1 MAVISRELKAIVQDL
16 MQLLEA
22 TGNIIAVVN
31 KLMKVLEEAGLIYR
45 VRLHPSLVIVHR
57 ENRDGCGVG
66 AHDVHELLD
75 ILADVGFDHELIDAV
90 CIEVDPKDIIFNE
103 VLINEADGTLGSP
116 ADLSK
121 ARFASVGASHT
132 NWGLRCINAQTPH
145 TTGKGKLVKDGK
157 LCPAVVSIADPP
169 MGHACAE
176 GLHWRVVR
184 AEAVAEWPELP
195 DLIQQRGNTKAERGE
210 HPLQIC
216 KRMHNLILSE
226 GRRLK
231 RRVNFV
237 DIKDKAARSKPKC
250 AVSLS

>member
-1 MAVISRELKAIVQDL
+1 MAAISRELRAVVNELLQI
-16 MQLLEA
+16 LEA
-22 TGNIIAVVN
+22 TGNIIAIVN
-31 KLMKVLEEAGLIYR
+31 KILKVLEDAGFIYR
-45 VRLHPSLVIVHR
+45 VRLHSSLVIVHR
-57 ENRDGCGVG
+57 ENRDCCGVG

-75 ILADVGFDHELIDAV
+75 LLADVGFDDELIDGI
-90 CIEVDPKDIIFNE
+90 CIEIDPKDVSFNK
-103 VLINEADGTLGSP
+103 VLIDEADGMLGSS
-116 ADLSK
+116 ADLGK
-121 ARFASVGASHT
+121 ARFASVSASHT

-145 TTGKGKLVKDGK
+145 TTGRGKLVKDGK
-157 LCPAVVSIADPP
+157 LCPAVVSIVDPP
-169 MGHACAE
+169 MGHACRE

-184 AEAVAEWPELP
+184 AEVVAEWPELP

-216 KRMHNLILSE
+216 KRMHNLYVSE
-226 GRRLK
+226 GKRMK